1 MALQTARHPTKS
13 AERSTVIFGKNILDT
28 IEAMAIETA
37 RTISGST
44 ESAFKEAGLNTLV
57 VGANI
62 SGGLPN
68 RRKLV

>member
-1 MALQTARHPTKS
+1 M
-13 AERSTVIFGKNILDT
+13 IFGKNILDT